1 VFVRREHCRSP
12 ISQGIFEDVVVRRE
26 GLGGEVSVDSA
37 GTGSWHVG
45 EPPYEGAV
53 RSAALRGLDISAQR
67 GRQLRPEDCDLFGY
81 VLMLDEEGY
90 RAVLEFCRGSAVVR
104 FSLDFAP
111 GPPEREV
118 PGQYFGKSDG
128 FEHCLNLAERA
139 SEALIEDI
147 RGRNLGVGG

>member
-26 GLGGEVSVDSA
+26 GLGGEVFVDSA
-37 GTGSWHVG
+37 GTDSWHIG

-53 RSAALRGLDISAQR
+53 RSATLRGLDISGQR
-67 GRQLRPEDCDLFGY
+67 GRQRRSEDCDPFDY
-81 VLMLDEEGY
+81 VLMMDEEYY
-90 RAVLEFCRGSAVVR
+90 RAVSEFCRGSAVVR
-104 FSLDFAP
+104 PSLGFAP

-118 PGQYFGKSDG
+118 ADQYFGKSDG
-128 FEHCLNLAERA
+128 FEHGFNLAERA

-147 RGRNLGVGG
+147 RGRHPGVGG